1 MAASSSSTGDKAHWA
16 KFASEDADASMGSS
30 EPGGVVQNCPL
41 KSWEPLAEV
50 GDLPAWSPKAELKE
64 LPAWEPRA
72 ALEEQTD
79 WEPTAT
85 IKPLDESGATGTAGV
100 SGEDAPADAEL

>member
-1 MAASSSSTGDKAHWA
+1 
-16 KFASEDADASMGSS
+16 MGSS

-50 GDLPAWSPKAELKE
+50 GDVPAWSPKAELKE
-64 LPAWEPRA
+64 PPAWEPKA
-72 ALEEQTD
+72 ELEEPAD
-79 WEPTAT
+79 WEPRAT
-85 IKPLDESGATGTAGV
+85 IGPLDESGATGTEGV